1 MKRVILDTDPGI
13 DDALAIILAMLSPEL
28 RVEAITTVSGNVH
41 VDLCTRNV
49 RRILE
54 VLEPGKAPIVAR
66 GEENPLAAAAEA
78 SLDSS
83 LVHGRD
89 GLGNLDRFTAR
100 DGAKLYPEPSLYH
113 VSPDNSV
120 DVILSTIARYP
131 YEITLIPTGPLTNVA
146 RAIIQDEEQMQALKE
161 IIIMG
166 GAFKAPGNVTAAA
179 EFNIFSDPHAA
190 DVVVNSGLPITFVG
204 LDVTQQVIME
214 PQFIQREI
222 EPLNTRL
229 SRFICHVTGFYMDFH
244 REHDGIVG
252 CYLHDPLAVGVAI
265 DPGIVETEN
274 LYIQVETQGEVTQG
288 MTVADLRPIRRRDG
302 KPNANICTYVDADK
316 FLSLFRDTIKAS
328 EISGGTGRGSCE
340 PD

>member
-54 VLEPGKAPIVAR
+54 ILKPEKAPIIAR
-66 GEENPLAAAAEA
+66 GEENPLAAVETSLGA
-78 SLDSS
+78 SV
-83 LVHGRD
+83 VHGRD
-89 GLGNLDRFTAR
+89 GLGNLDRFAAR
-100 DGAKLYPEPSLYH
+100 DGAKLYPEPSRYH
-113 VSPDNSV
+113 VSPDNAV

-131 YEITLIPTGPLTNVA
+131 YEVTLIPTGPLTNVA
-146 RAIIQDEEQMQALKE
+146 SAIIQDAEQMRNLKE

-166 GAFKAPGNVTAAA
+166 GAFNVPGNVTAVA
-179 EFNIFSDPHAA
+179 EFNVFSDPHAA

-204 LDVTQQVIME
+204 LDVTQQVIMS
-214 PQFIQREI
+214 PQFVRQEI

-229 SRFICHVTGFYMDFH
+229 SRFICHITSFYMDFH

-252 CYLHDPLAVGVAI
+252 CYLHDPLAIGVAI

-274 LYIQVETQGEVTQG
+274 LYVQVETQGEITQG
-288 MTVADLRPIRRRDG
+288 MTVADLRPVRRRDG
-302 KPNANICTYVDADK
+302 KPNANICTYVDADR
-316 FLSLFRDTIKAS
+316 FLSLFRDTIRAGRAS
-328 EISGGTGRGSCE
+328 T
-340 PD
+340 

>member
-54 VLEPGKAPIVAR
+54 VLEPEKAPIIAR
-66 GEENPLAAAAEA
+66 GEEEPLAAVEA

-83 LVHGRD
+83 LVHGQD

-100 DGAKLYPEPSLYH
+100 DGARLYPEPSMYH
-113 VSPDNSV
+113 VSPDNAV

-146 RAIIQDEEQMQALKE
+146 RAIIQDAEQMQAIKE

-166 GAFKAPGNVTAAA
+166 GAFNVPGNVTAVA
-179 EFNIFSDPHAA
+179 EFNILSDPHAA
-190 DVVVNSGLPITFVG
+190 DVVIKSGLPITFVG

-214 PQFIQREI
+214 PQFIQQEV

-229 SRFICHVTGFYMDFH
+229 SRFICHIASFYMDFH

-252 CYLHDPLAVGVAI
+252 CYLHDPLAIGVAI

-302 KPNANICTYVDADK
+302 KPNAHICTHVDADK
-316 FLSLFRDTIKAS
+316 FLILLRDTIKAGK
-328 EISGGTGRGSCE
+328 IST
-340 PD
+340 

>member
-1 MKRVILDTDPGI
+1 MKRVILDMDPGI

-54 VLEPGKAPIVAR
+54 ILKPEKAPIVAR
-66 GEENPLAAAAEA
+66 GEEKPLAAAET

-83 LVHGRD
+83 FVHGRD

-100 DGAKLYPEPSLYH
+100 SGAKLYPEPSLYH
-113 VSPDNSV
+113 VSSDNAV

-131 YEITLIPTGPLTNVA
+131 HEVTLIPTGPLTNVA
-146 RAIIQDEEQMQALKE
+146 RAIVQDAEQMQDLKE

-166 GAFKAPGNVTAAA
+166 GAFNVPGNVTAVA
-179 EFNIFSDPHAA
+179 EFNIFSDPYAA

-204 LDVTQQVIME
+204 LDVTRQVIMR
-214 PQFIQREI
+214 PQFIQQEI
-222 EPLNTRL
+222 EPLNTQL
-229 SRFICHVTGFYMDFH
+229 SEFICHITRFYMGFH

-288 MTVADLRPIRRRDG
+288 MTVADLRPVRRRDG
-302 KPNANICTYVDADK
+302 KPNANVCTHVDADR
-316 FLSLFRDTIKAS
+316 FLSLFRDTIRAGK
-328 EISGGTGRGSCE
+328 ISSGTCRDLSE

>member
-1 MKRVILDTDPGI
+1 MKRVILDMDPGI

-54 VLEPGKAPIVAR
+54 ILRPERAPIIAR
-66 GEENPLAAAAEA
+66 GEEKPLAAAEA
-78 SLDSS
+78 SVDSS
-83 LVHGRD
+83 VVHGRD
-89 GLGNLDRFTAR
+89 GLGNLDSFTAR

-113 VSPDNSV
+113 VSSDNAI
-120 DVILSTIARYP
+120 DVILSTISRYP

-146 RAIIQDEEQMQALKE
+146 KAIIQDEERMQALKE
-161 IIIMG
+161 IIVMG
-166 GAFKAPGNVTAAA
+166 GAFKVPGNVTPVA

-204 LDVTQQVIME
+204 LDVTQQVIMQ
-214 PQFIQREI
+214 PQFIQQEI

-229 SRFICHVTGFYMDFH
+229 SEFICHITHFYMDFH

-252 CYLHDPLAVGVAI
+252 CYLHDPLAIGVAI
-265 DPGIVETEN
+265 DPGIVETED

-302 KPNANICTYVDADK
+302 KPNAHICTHVDADK

-328 EISGGTGRGSCE
+328 EISGGACHGFSE